1 MKKVRTIIAYKD
13 YFEQFLLSQPEKVQ
27 NKIFKVLGIIET
39 QQYIPI
45 QYLRHIQGTKGL
57 YETRFKL
64 GSNIWRV
71 FCFFDEDI
79 LVVLL
84 NGFQKKSQKTPKVE
98 IERAKKLMYEYIEE
112 KGK

>member
-57 YETRFKL
+57 YKTRFKL

>member
-64 GSNIWRV
+64 GNNIWRV

-98 IERAKKLMYEYIEE
+98 IKRAKKLMYEYIEE